1 MAETI
6 KIAGK
11 AFPADIPGMLKHNS
25 MRNTFGNWIARE
37 KKVLL
42 PHIKCTIA
50 MMNKQDGPGLFRAYF
65 DEALPDAQRVDLPIN
80 IYSLLKQEAES
91 DTPRDA
97 AFKVILKKAQKFIT
111 GPLDHYRSE
120 FFDSKTFRDFVIK
133 QLGQTDAKK
142 EAKAQGIKDDK
153 TLFEIFILTNSDRK
167 DEAVKLVKTLA
178 KKEKL
183 GKEKEESLIRQVTKG
198 RM

>member
-11 AFPADIPGMLKHNS
+11 AFPADVPGMLKHNS
-25 MRNTFGNWIARE
+25 MRNTFGNWIGRE

-42 PHIKCTIA
+42 PNIKCTIA
-50 MMNKQDGPGLFRAYF
+50 MMNKQDGPGLFRDYF
-65 DEALPDAQRVDLPIN
+65 DEALPDSQRIDLPIN

-91 DTPRDA
+91 DTPRAA
-97 AFKVILKKAQKFIT
+97 AFKVIFAKAQKFIT
-111 GPLDHYRSE
+111 GPLDHFKSE

-133 QLGQTDAKK
+133 QLGQNDAKK

-153 TLFEIFILTNSDRK
+153 ALFEIFILANSDRK
-167 DEAVKLVKTLA
+167 DEAVKQAKALA

-183 GKEKEESLIRQVTKG
+183 SKDKEESLLRQITKG